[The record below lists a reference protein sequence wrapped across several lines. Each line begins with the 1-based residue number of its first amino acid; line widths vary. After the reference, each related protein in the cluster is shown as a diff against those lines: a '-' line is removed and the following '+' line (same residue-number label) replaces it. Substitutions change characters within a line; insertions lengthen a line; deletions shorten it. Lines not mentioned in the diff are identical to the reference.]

1 MKNKHWT
8 YCSLFLDRIIH
19 MWIDVYIYIYII
31 LYICICV
38 EVCMYCVYTYIN
50 LASVIQ
56 SLRFWTLVVY
66 DELSLQGAAQ
76 IQSLLEG
83 NHCQVQN

>member
-19 MWIDVYIYIYII
+19 MWTDIYI
-31 LYICICV
+31 YICICV

-50 LASVIQ
+50 LASVIIQ

-83 NHCQVQN
+83 NHCQV

>member
-19 MWIDVYIYIYII
+19 MWTDIYIW
-31 LYICICV
+31 ICV

-50 LASVIQ
+50 LASVIIQ

-83 NHCQVQN
+83 NHCQV